1 MGRFCDDRACAL
13 NADFTVC
20 LQSDDSATLLAGLK
34 TLIEK
39 RDFTAHLFSGENL
52 WGAWVPCADDGEAES
67 IAARVAPI
75 PDGTGHWIRMMV
87 EDERD
92 HAILFDRTFRP
103 GGDVTEPMPGW

>member
-20 LQSDDSATLLAGLK
+20 LQSDDSATLLAGLRV
-34 TLIEK
+34 LIEK
-39 RDFTAHLFSGENL
+39 RDFTAHLFSGERL
-52 WGAWVPCADDGEAES
+52 WGAWVPCVEGEAEGF
-67 IAARVAPI
+67 ADRLAPV

-92 HAILFDRTFRP
+92 HVILFDRTFHP
-103 GGDVTEPMPGW
+103 GGEISEPMPGW